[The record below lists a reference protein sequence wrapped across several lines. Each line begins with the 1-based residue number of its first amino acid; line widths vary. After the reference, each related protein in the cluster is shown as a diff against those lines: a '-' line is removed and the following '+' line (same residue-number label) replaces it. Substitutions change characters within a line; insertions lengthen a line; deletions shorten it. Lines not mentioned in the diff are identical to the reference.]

1 MAGLRTFETS
11 TNLSFSD
18 GGDREF
24 TLRLG
29 YRFTPGYPAS
39 RDEPECPDTVEIITI
54 RLLDLVEA
62 AVVSEYDVPI
72 WMERLIDADEALI
85 ASLIADARES
95 DAAERDEAAERRA
108 DEARH
113 DRLVG
118 AA

>member
-1 MAGLRTFETS
+1 
-11 TNLSFSD
+11 
-18 GGDREF
+18 
-24 TLRLG
+24 
-29 YRFTPGYPAS
+29 
-39 RDEPECPDTVEIITI
+39 
-54 RLLDLVEA
+54 
-62 AVVSEYDVPI
+62 
-72 WMERLIDADEALI
+72 MERLIDADEALI